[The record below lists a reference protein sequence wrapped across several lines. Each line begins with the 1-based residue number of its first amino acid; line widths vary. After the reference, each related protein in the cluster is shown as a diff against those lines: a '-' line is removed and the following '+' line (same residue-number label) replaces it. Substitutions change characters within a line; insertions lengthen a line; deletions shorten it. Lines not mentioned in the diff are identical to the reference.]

1 MGDDADGGG
10 SSAASSSYHS
20 SSDEEG
26 LEDVQLLSPEEQRAP
41 RLGARS
47 GPAPPLG
54 LRALGSGLGPG
65 ASAPASR
72 RARCPPGPGCH
83 RQHPWPAPRIL
94 KP

>member
-1 MGDDADGGG
+1 MDDADGGG

-65 ASAPASR
+65 ASAPASLE
-72 RARCPPGPGCH
+72 PGPGCH
-83 RQHPWPAPRIL
+83 RPPHRPPRPAPRIL